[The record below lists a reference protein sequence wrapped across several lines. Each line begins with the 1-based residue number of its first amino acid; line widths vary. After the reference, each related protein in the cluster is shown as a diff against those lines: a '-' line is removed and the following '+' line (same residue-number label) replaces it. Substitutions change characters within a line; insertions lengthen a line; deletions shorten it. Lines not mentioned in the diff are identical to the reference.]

1 MGKDDIVVI
10 YGKEQ
15 CPYCDKAKALCEQR
29 GFTYTYKQLGVDF
42 DREEMLEE
50 FPTART
56 FPQIIFNGG
65 KVGGYDA
72 LEILLHTK
80 KKLLVSSETV
90 SVISEPTS

>member
-15 CPYCDKAKALCEQR
+15 CPYCDKANALCEQR

-72 LEILLHTK
+72 LGKNCWTPK
-80 KKLLVSSETV
+80 RNCW
-90 SVISEPTS
+90 

>member
-29 GFTYTYKQLGVDF
+29 GFTYTYKQLDVDF
-42 DREEMLEE
+42 TAEEMKEE

-72 LEILLHTK
+72 LEAIVAHQK
-80 KKLLVSSETV
+80 EAAG
-90 SVISEPTS
+90 E